1 MPTCKMGNNKPGS
14 GTAEKDLGGT
24 TVSQRQNVSQQCGD
38 TAKKQISFQGIFNRN
53 VTCSTQAVVF
63 LL

>member
-1 MPTCKMGNNKPGS
+1 MPTCKMGNNKPGN

-38 TAKKQISFQGIFNRN
+38 TAKKQISF
-53 VTCSTQAVVF
+53 
-63 LL
+63 

>member
-1 MPTCKMGNNKPGS
+1 MPTCKMGDNKPGN
-14 GTAEKDLGGT
+14 GTVGKDLRGT
-24 TVSQRQNVSQQCGD
+24 TVSQRLNVSQQCGD
-38 TAKKQISFQGIFNRN
+38 MAKKQISFQGIFNRN